1 MSTDDEFQDKLAD
14 AYKWMGTLPIDQ
26 VQHIF
31 TLQQSTITALEVAR
45 RDMQQRLEQSEDRL
59 FAVLHRDEGQDYKDG
74 RRYLRHH
81 RPDLYQQLEDGT
93 PKELPAYTIRDEDNV
108 VTKLV
113 EAVTLARDTFSRYG
127 DLHAAKPDDHK
138 ATANYLLAS
147 KMEAALAAVPK

>member
-1 MSTDDEFQDKLAD
+1 MNTDDFMQQLAD
-14 AYKWMGTLPIDQ
+14 AYKWMSKLPRDQ
-26 VQHIF
+26 FQHIL
-31 TLQQSTITALEVAR
+31 TLQQSTIAPLDIQR
-45 RDMQQRLEQSEDRL
+45 QQISERLGKCEDRL
-59 FAVLHRDEGQDYKDG
+59 FAVLHRDDGQDYKDG
-74 RRYLRHH
+74 RRYLRSHN
-81 RPDLYQQLEDGT
+81 PVLYQQLEDRT

-138 ATANYLLAS
+138 ATANYLLAA